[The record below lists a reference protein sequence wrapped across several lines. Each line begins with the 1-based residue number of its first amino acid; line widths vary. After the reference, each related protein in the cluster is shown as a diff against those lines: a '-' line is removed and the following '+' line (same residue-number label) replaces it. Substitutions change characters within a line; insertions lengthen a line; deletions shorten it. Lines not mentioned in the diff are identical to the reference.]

1 MRASIVIFTRSK
13 TQNNAKHLNIL
24 RGKPGKTTTKKKKSV
39 LQSTTRG
46 RLKNVTLL
54 SAAKIF
60 NRNFDYFHNFPPLLI
75 FSSVLLVG
83 WVIRW
88 SRFVVFPPHVSL
100 MSSSLFSVTH
110 WTDARFLMFWWSSR
124 AKYKSCSKS
133 CNSSTPS
140 RTIPSQYSIR
150 EDGMLPWWCFGWW
163 RWWCLNQGERNRSSR
178 VYSIE
183 QHQRKDRK
191 ANQRATSSK
200 RRR

>member
-13 TQNNAKHLNIL
+13 TQNNAKHLSIL
-24 RGKPGKTTTKKKKSV
+24 RGKPGKMKKKSV

-60 NRNFDYFHNFPPLLI
+60 NRNFDYFHNFPLLLI

-110 WTDARFLMFWWSSR
+110 WTDSWSFDGLLVQ
-124 AKYKSCSKS
+124 
-133 CNSSTPS
+133 STRVVVSLVTVVPRPAPS
-140 RTIPSQYSIR
+140 HPNIRSGRMACCHGGALGGGDDDVSIK
-150 EDGMLPWWCFGWW
+150 EKETEVAACI
-163 RWWCLNQGERNRSSR
+163 
-178 VYSIE
+178 V
-183 QHQRKDRK
+183 
-191 ANQRATSSK
+191 
-200 RRR
+200 

>member
-13 TQNNAKHLNIL
+13 TQNNAKHLNIV
-24 RGKPGKTTTKKKKSV
+24 RGKPGKTTKKKKKSV

-46 RLKNVTLL
+46 RLTNVTLI

-60 NRNFDYFHNFPPLLI
+60 NRNLDYFHNFPLLLI
-75 FSSVLLVG
+75 FCSVLLLVG

-110 WTDARFLMFWWSSR
+110 WTDSWWFDGLLVQ
-124 AKYKSCSKS
+124 
-133 CNSSTPS
+133 STRVVVSLVTVVPRPAPS
-140 RTIPSQYSIR
+140 HPNIRSGRMACCHGGALGGGDDDVSIK
-150 EDGMLPWWCFGWW
+150 EKETEVAAC
-163 RWWCLNQGERNRSSR
+163 
-178 VYSIE
+178 IE